1 MNASLSLAIAAL
13 VPLMIEAPIASM
25 LGKGDMMFVT
35 ICDDAGDRVIA
46 VPLSGDDTPEK
57 GPCESKACH
66 GAPCR
71 KKSGVVTI

>member
-1 MNASLSLAIAAL
+1 VNASLALGLAAL
-13 VPLMIEAPIASM
+13 LPLMIGPSLASIAS
-25 LGKGDMMFVT
+25 GSDMMFVT